1 MWVFKF
7 IVSIGIIAGCSYIG
21 IYKSKALKTREYI
34 LRDMVTFLS
43 LVQNEIKYMLSILP
57 NAYEASRQKLITPLK
72 VKIGL
77 IVNDMLN
84 LENEYLIDQSI
95 VKNISDIKEITDY
108 DKNVFISTLKN
119 LGRTDL
125 EGQINIIENG
135 INVIQNQIKEANEIS
150 NKNSKLYKTVGT
162 IAGIMIVIICI

>member
-1 MWVFKF
+1 MVVFKF
-7 IVSIGIIAGCSYIG
+7 IVSTCIIAGCSYIG
-21 IYKSKALKTREYI
+21 IYKSKELKKREYI
-34 LRDMVTFLS
+34 LRDMVTFLN

-57 NAYEASRQKLITPLK
+57 NAYEASRQKLITSLK
-72 VKIGL
+72 VKLGL

-125 EGQINIIENG
+125 EGQMNIIENG
-135 INVIQNQIKEANEIS
+135 INIIQNQIQEANEIS
-150 NKNSKLYKTVGT
+150 KKNCKLYKTVGT

>member
-1 MWVFKF
+1 MVFFKF
-7 IVSIGIIAGCSYIG
+7 VISIGIIAGCSYIG
-21 IYKSKALKTREYI
+21 IYKSKALKSREYI
-34 LRDMVTFLS
+34 LRDMVSFLG
-43 LVQNEIKYMLSILP
+43 LVENEIKYMLSILP
-57 NAYEASRQKLITPLK
+57 NAYESARQKLITSLK
-72 VKIGL
+72 DKMGI
-77 IVNDMLN
+77 IVVDMLN

-135 INVIQNQIKEANEIS
+135 INIIENQIKEANDIKL
-150 NKNSKLYKTVGT
+150 KNSKLYKTVGA

>member
-1 MWVFKF
+1 MVFFKF
-7 IVSIGIIAGCSYIG
+7 VISIGIIAGCSYIG
-21 IYKSKALKTREYI
+21 IYKSKALKSREYI
-34 LRDMVTFLS
+34 LRDMVTFLG
-43 LVQNEIKYMLSILP
+43 LVENEIKYMLSILP
-57 NAYEASRQKLITPLK
+57 NAYESARQKLITSLK
-72 VKIGL
+72 DKMGI
-77 IVNDMLN
+77 IVVDMLN

-125 EGQINIIENG
+125 EGQINIIEN
-135 INVIQNQIKEANEIS
+135 QIKEANDIKL
-150 NKNSKLYKTVGT
+150 KNSKLYKTVGA

>member
-1 MWVFKF
+1 MVFFKF
-7 IVSIGIIAGCSYIG
+7 VISIGIIAGCSYIG
-21 IYKSKALKTREYI
+21 IYKSKALKSREYI
-34 LRDMVTFLS
+34 LRDMVTFLG
-43 LVQNEIKYMLSILP
+43 LVENEIKYMLSILP
-57 NAYEASRQKLITPLK
+57 NAYESARQKLITSLK
-72 VKIGL
+72 DKMGI
-77 IVNDMLN
+77 IVVDMLN

-135 INVIQNQIKEANEIS
+135 INIIENQLKEANDIKL
-150 NKNSKLYKTVGT
+150 KNSKLYKTVGA

>member
-1 MWVFKF
+1 MLFFKF
-7 IVSIGIIAGCSYIG
+7 VISIGIIAGCSYIG
-21 IYKSKALKTREYI
+21 IYKSKALKSREYI
-34 LRDMVTFLS
+34 LRDMVTFLG
-43 LVQNEIKYMLSILP
+43 LVENEIKYMLSILP
-57 NAYEASRQKLITPLK
+57 NAYESARQKLITSLK
-72 VKIGL
+72 DKMGI
-77 IVNDMLN
+77 IVVDMLN

-135 INVIQNQIKEANEIS
+135 INIIENQIKEANDIKL
-150 NKNSKLYKTVGT
+150 KNSKLYKTVGA

>member
-1 MWVFKF
+1 MVFFKF
-7 IVSIGIIAGCSYIG
+7 VISIGIIAGCSYIG
-21 IYKSKALKTREYI
+21 IYKSKALKSREYI
-34 LRDMVTFLS
+34 LRDMMTFLG
-43 LVQNEIKYMLSILP
+43 LVENEIKYMLSILP
-57 NAYEASRQKLITPLK
+57 NAYESARQKLITSLK
-72 VKIGL
+72 DKMGI
-77 IVNDMLN
+77 IVVDMLN

-135 INVIQNQIKEANEIS
+135 INIIENQIKEANDIKL
-150 NKNSKLYKTVGT
+150 KNSKLYKTVGA

>member
-1 MWVFKF
+1 MIFFKF
-7 IVSIGIIAGCSYIG
+7 VISIGIIAGCSYIG
-21 IYKSKALKTREYI
+21 IYKAKTLKSREYI
-34 LRDMVTFLS
+34 LRDMVTFLG
-43 LVQNEIKYMLSILP
+43 LVENEIKYMLSILP
-57 NAYEASRQKLITPLK
+57 NAYEAARQKLTTSLK
-72 VKIGL
+72 DKMGSIAV
-77 IVNDMLN
+77 DMLN

-135 INVIQNQIKEANEIS
+135 IKIIENQIIEANDIKL
-150 NKNSKLYKTVGT
+150 KNSKLYKTVGA

>member
-21 IYKSKALKTREYI
+21 IYKSKVLKTREYI

>member
-1 MWVFKF
+1 MVFFKF
-7 IVSIGIIAGCSYIG
+7 VISIGIIAGCSYIG
-21 IYKSKALKTREYI
+21 IYKSTALKSREYI
-34 LRDMVTFLS
+34 LRDMVTFLG
-43 LVQNEIKYMLSILP
+43 LVENEIKYMLSILP
-57 NAYEASRQKLITPLK
+57 NAYESARQKLITSLK
-72 VKIGL
+72 DKMGI
-77 IVNDMLN
+77 IVVDMLN

-135 INVIQNQIKEANEIS
+135 INIIENQIKEANNIKL
-150 NKNSKLYKTVGT
+150 KNSKLYKTVGA

>member
-1 MWVFKF
+1 MVFFKF
-7 IVSIGIIAGCSYIG
+7 VISIGIIAGCSYIG
-21 IYKSKALKTREYI
+21 IYKSKALKSREYI
-34 LRDMVTFLS
+34 LRDMVTFLG
-43 LVQNEIKYMLSILP
+43 LVENEIKYMLSILP
-57 NAYEASRQKLITPLK
+57 NAYESARQKLITSLK
-72 VKIGL
+72 DKMGI
-77 IVNDMLN
+77 IVVDILN

-135 INVIQNQIKEANEIS
+135 INIIENQIKEANDIKL
-150 NKNSKLYKTVGT
+150 KNSKLYKTVGA

>member
-1 MWVFKF
+1 MVFFKF
-7 IVSIGIIAGCSYIG
+7 VISIGIIAGCSYIG
-21 IYKSKALKTREYI
+21 IYKSTALKSREYI
-34 LRDMVTFLS
+34 LRDMVTFLG
-43 LVQNEIKYMLSILP
+43 LVENEIKYMLSILP
-57 NAYEASRQKLITPLK
+57 NAYESARQKLITSLK
-72 VKIGL
+72 DKMGI
-77 IVNDMLN
+77 IVVDMLN

-135 INVIQNQIKEANEIS
+135 INIIENQIKEAHNIKL
-150 NKNSKLYKTVGT
+150 KNSKLYKTVGA

>member
-1 MWVFKF
+1 MVFFKF
-7 IVSIGIIAGCSYIG
+7 VISIGIIAGCSYIG
-21 IYKSKALKTREYI
+21 IYKSKALKSREYI
-34 LRDMVTFLS
+34 LRDMVTFLG
-43 LVQNEIKYMLSILP
+43 LVENEIKYMLSILP
-57 NAYEASRQKLITPLK
+57 NAYESARQKLITSLK
-72 VKIGL
+72 DKMGI
-77 IVNDMLN
+77 IVVDMLN

-135 INVIQNQIKEANEIS
+135 KDKIENQIKEANDIKL
-150 NKNSKLYKTVGT
+150 KNSKLYKTVGA

>member
-1 MWVFKF
+1 MVFFKF
-7 IVSIGIIAGCSYIG
+7 VISIGIIAGCSYIG
-21 IYKSKALKTREYI
+21 IYKSKALKSREYI
-34 LRDMVTFLS
+34 LRDMVTFLG
-43 LVQNEIKYMLSILP
+43 LVENEIKYMLSILP
-57 NAYEASRQKLITPLK
+57 NAYESARQKLITSLK
-72 VKIGL
+72 DKMGI
-77 IVNDMLN
+77 IVVDMLN

-135 INVIQNQIKEANEIS
+135 INIIENQIKEANNIKL
-150 NKNSKLYKTVGT
+150 KNSKLYKTVGA

>member
-1 MWVFKF
+1 MVFFKF
-7 IVSIGIIAGCSYIG
+7 VISIGIIAGCSYIG
-21 IYKSKALKTREYI
+21 IYKSKALKSREYI
-34 LRDMVTFLS
+34 LRDMVTFLG
-43 LVQNEIKYMLSILP
+43 LVENEIKYMLSILP
-57 NAYEASRQKLITPLK
+57 NAYESARQKLITSLK
-72 VKIGL
+72 DKMGI
-77 IVNDMLN
+77 IVVDMLN
-84 LENEYLIDQSI
+84 FENEYLIDQSI

-135 INVIQNQIKEANEIS
+135 INIIENQIKEANDIKL
-150 NKNSKLYKTVGT
+150 KNSKLYKTVGA